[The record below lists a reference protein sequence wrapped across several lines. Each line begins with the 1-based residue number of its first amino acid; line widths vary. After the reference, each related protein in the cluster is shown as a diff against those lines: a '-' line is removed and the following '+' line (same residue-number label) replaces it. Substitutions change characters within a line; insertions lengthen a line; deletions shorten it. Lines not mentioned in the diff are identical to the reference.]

1 MLFREGGGKCL
12 SAAAETGGP
21 VSAAPTPVPYSPEAA
36 HELGE
41 AGPLTGVIVPAAGH
55 EGVENRRAEVGLG

>member
-12 SAAAETGGP
+12 SAAAETGG
-21 VSAAPTPVPYSPEAA
+21 PYSPEAA

-55 EGVENRRAEVGLG
+55 EGVENRWAEVGLG